1 MIKKISYF
9 EKQLCQKFATF
20 TEKKLLCLSSLFLL
34 GFGMLIIY
42 KAAVDYGF
50 VWDQTEHLHAAYLVS
65 IGQVPYKDFF
75 EHHHPLLWYLLAPA
89 MQWFY
94 PSIKVV
100 YFARFL
106 ALGFFAG
113 CLWLLFVIT
122 DKFLF
127 NRRSAVFTL
136 LCLMS
141 VPELWNDIF
150 NLRPDILML
159 LSVLGGSAF
168 FFVYLRNQSVIYL
181 ILSYILQIVAF
192 LFLQKAALTILG
204 FGIANLWL
212 LLQKKCSWRDF
223 IIAFAIALIPLLSFF
238 GWIDHENIWSEYW
251 WYNYLLNSLIPFFYN
266 GYCDAPQTT
275 VCFLW
280 FGICGVGYFFYK
292 KHGKLNNFSLVW
304 LWCTITTL
312 GATISFMPH
321 AQYLYPIFIFMA
333 PYWGNLVADIFITS
347 RKYIVLMLCII
358 LSMWALIPSPVA
370 RQAMQK
376 YVNMMSFIIENFSP
390 TEEVAV
396 LSFPPSNIYQ
406 PDAHYYWF
414 GFKDV
419 AEIDVLFN
427 PANKDFDFNQLI
439 MAKKPR
445 YILYSWFPQTAE
457 RESFHWFAGR
467 NFMIL
472 QRIKRDPSAKRRFL
486 TVMMPPVPSFWP
498 VDDKYLRNN
507 YENIKETHI
516 WRRKDVAPQ

>member
-1 MIKKISYF
+1 
-9 EKQLCQKFATF
+9 
-20 TEKKLLCLSSLFLL
+20 
-34 GFGMLIIY
+34 MLIIY

-159 LSVLGGSAF
+159 LSVLGGLAF

-212 LLQKKCSWRDF
+212 LLQKKCS
-223 IIAFAIALIPLLSFF
+223 
-238 GWIDHENIWSEYW
+238 
-251 WYNYLLNSLIPFFYN
+251 
-266 GYCDAPQTT
+266 
-275 VCFLW
+275 
-280 FGICGVGYFFYK
+280 
-292 KHGKLNNFSLVW
+292 
-304 LWCTITTL
+304 
-312 GATISFMPH
+312 
-321 AQYLYPIFIFMA
+321 
-333 PYWGNLVADIFITS
+333 
-347 RKYIVLMLCII
+347 
-358 LSMWALIPSPVA
+358 
-370 RQAMQK
+370 
-376 YVNMMSFIIENFSP
+376 
-390 TEEVAV
+390 
-396 LSFPPSNIYQ
+396 
-406 PDAHYYWF
+406 
-414 GFKDV
+414 
-419 AEIDVLFN
+419 
-427 PANKDFDFNQLI
+427 
-439 MAKKPR
+439 
-445 YILYSWFPQTAE
+445 
-457 RESFHWFAGR
+457 
-467 NFMIL
+467 
-472 QRIKRDPSAKRRFL
+472 
-486 TVMMPPVPSFWP
+486 
-498 VDDKYLRNN
+498 
-507 YENIKETHI
+507 
-516 WRRKDVAPQ
+516 